1 MAMIELDK
9 DNFQSEVLD
18 AEGVVFVDYFGDG
31 CVPCQALM
39 PKVHEFAEQYGDK
52 MKFATLN
59 ITKARRLAIG
69 QKIMGVPV
77 MAIYKGGQKVEEL
90 VKDDCIPA
98 VIESMIKKY
107 I

>member
-9 DNFQSEVLD
+9 DNFQAEVLD

-39 PKVHEFAEQYGDK
+39 PTVHEYAEKYADG

-77 MAIYKGGQKVEEL
+77 MAIYKGGAKVEEL
-90 VKDDCIPA
+90 VKDECTA
-98 VIESMIKKY
+98 QSIEELIKKY
-107 I
+107 L